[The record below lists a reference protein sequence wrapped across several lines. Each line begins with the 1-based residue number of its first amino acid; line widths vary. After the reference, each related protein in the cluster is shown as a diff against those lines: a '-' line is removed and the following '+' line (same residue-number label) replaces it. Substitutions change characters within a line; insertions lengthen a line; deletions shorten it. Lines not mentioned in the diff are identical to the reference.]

1 MDDNSLQL
9 LEYHG
14 LLELVAAQAQSEP
27 GAVRCLNLRPDL
39 TAEQIL
45 ESWTLIDEA
54 KHILGVEG
62 APPLSDFSD
71 VTPLLDRL
79 KVEGVMLRPTEL
91 LLILRVVRTSRL
103 VRTFLLE
110 HDTRLLG
117 AVAVQL
123 PLMKELEQSM
133 LRSIGPDGEILD
145 TASPELARIRREQ
158 GGLRDNIKTRLT
170 ELMRSKDHQHLI
182 QDQLITRR
190 GGRYVIPVRT
200 SLRRDLPGLVHDYS
214 ASGATAYLE
223 PLDMVEDNNRVNYLK
238 RKEKHEIDLILGR
251 LSAMA
256 ARESGAISL
265 GIRLLSDLDV
275 IFAQA
280 AFSRRQKS
288 RAPFLVDQG
297 DVVLKEARHPLL
309 LARLSDSGHITVPL
323 DITVADNKRT
333 VVVSGINAGGK
344 TVALKTIG
352 MLALMAKTGLHLPV
366 AEGSRMPLFGNVL
379 AVIGDEQDIKSDL
392 STFSGHIRRLSRV
405 LEQADATSLVILDE
419 LGTGTDPSEGAALA
433 LAVLENLTER
443 GAWVLTATHYHLL
456 KAWAYLN
463 GRVENAAVRIDT
475 SGRPTYGLDYG
486 SPGFSAGITMAR
498 DLGLDS
504 DIVAKAEQY
513 LDEGQKRTLTLMRK
527 FEEEKTAFHESRTEN
542 EFLAQELSAA
552 LTLVK
557 RAETTRGR
565 EYAEEIK
572 TLRLRVNQ
580 VIARAEKDF
589 EAVRRQLPLETK
601 PTPKLRAAHQDIKRE
616 LREVVP
622 APPRQGEK
630 LSTVRVGDWV
640 RIENLGLDGRIKSVN
655 QARQRAEVE
664 LEGKSIQVPWADLT
678 KGTKAKRAKKQEI
691 HIAPSPVVCNS
702 DQVNLLGL
710 TVDEALPEV
719 EKLLDQAFLGGV
731 KRLAI
736 IHGIGTGRLRQAV
749 RGYLAGDS
757 RVKDFGHGDRRS
769 GGEGVTMVEL
779 ND

>member
-1 MDDNSLQL
+1 M
-9 LEYHG
+9 
-14 LLELVAAQAQSEP
+14 AAQAQSEP
-27 GAVRCLNLRPDL
+27 GAFICLNLRPDL
-39 TAEQIL
+39 DARQIQ
-45 ESWTLIDEA
+45 ESWNLIDEA
-54 KHILGVEG
+54 KSVLGVAG
-62 APPLSDFSD
+62 PPPLSDFSD

-79 KVEGVMLRPTEL
+79 KVEGAMLRPMEL
-91 LLILRVVRTSRL
+91 SMILRVVRTSRL

-110 HDTRLLG
+110 PDTRLLG
-117 AVAVQL
+117 AMAIRL
-123 PLMKELEQSM
+123 PVIKDLEQSI

-158 GGLRDNIKTRLT
+158 GGLRDNIKSRLN
-170 ELMRSKDHQHLI
+170 EVMRSKDNQHLI

-214 ASGATAYLE
+214 ASGATAYVE
-223 PLDMVEDNNRVNYLK
+223 PMALVEDNNRVNYLK
-238 RKEKHEIDLILGR
+238 RKEKQEIELILGR
-251 LSAMA
+251 LSAMT
-256 ARESGAISL
+256 ARESADIFL
-265 GIRLLSDLDV
+265 GVQLLSDLDA
-275 IFAQA
+275 IFAMA
-280 AFSRRQKS
+280 VFSRRQKS

-309 LARLSDSGHITVPL
+309 LDRLNQSGHRTVPL
-323 DITVADNKRT
+323 DITVAENKRT

-352 MLALMAKTGLHLPV
+352 LLALMAKAGLHLPV
-366 AEGSRMPLFGNVL
+366 AEGSQLPFFGKVL

-392 STFSGHIRRLSRV
+392 STFSGHIRRLSWV
-405 LEQADATSLVILDE
+405 LDQADEASLVILDE

-433 LAVLENLTER
+433 LAILESLTER
-443 GAWVLTATHYHLL
+443 HSWVLTATHYHLL

-463 GRVENAAVRIDT
+463 DGVENAAVRVDT
-475 SGRPTYGLDYG
+475 SGRPTFGLDYG

-504 DIVAKAEQY
+504 EIVAKAEQY
-513 LDEGQKRTLTLMRK
+513 LDEGQKRTLNLMRK
-527 FEEEKTAFHESRTEN
+527 FEEEKTALHESRTEN

-557 RAETTRGR
+557 RAENARAR
-565 EYAEEIK
+565 EYTEEIK
-572 TLRLRVNQ
+572 SLRLRVSQ
-580 VIARAEKDF
+580 LIAKAEKDF
-589 EAVRRQLPLETK
+589 EAVRRQLPLESK
-601 PTPKLRAAHQDIKRE
+601 PTPKLRAAYQDIKKE
-616 LREVVP
+616 LREVIP
-622 APPRQGEK
+622 APPRKGEK
-630 LSTVRVGDWV
+630 LTTVRVGDWV
-640 RIENLGLDGRIKSVN
+640 RIENLGLDGKIISVN
-655 QARQRAEVE
+655 QAKRRAEVDSD
-664 LEGKSIQVPWADLT
+664 GKSIQVHWDDLT
-678 KGTKAKRAKKQEI
+678 KGSKAKKARNAKKREI
-691 HIAPSPVVCNS
+691 NYVPSSTGPGAE
-702 DQVNLLGL
+702 QVNLLGM

-719 EKLLDQAFLGGV
+719 EKLLDQASWGGV

-769 GGEGVTMVEL
+769 GGEGVTLVEL